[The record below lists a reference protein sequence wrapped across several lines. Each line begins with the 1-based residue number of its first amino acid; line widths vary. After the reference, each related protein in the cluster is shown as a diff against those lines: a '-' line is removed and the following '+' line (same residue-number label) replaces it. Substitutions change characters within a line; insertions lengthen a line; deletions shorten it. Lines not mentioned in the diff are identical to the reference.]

1 MFFAQKCILGH
12 SILRRMLS
20 GKPVKIYLLI
30 GIYWKYLNELKKW
43 NLKRNL
49 KKGKGQGPTKQTWGN

>member
-1 MFFAQKCILGH
+1 
-12 SILRRMLS
+12 MLS

-49 KKGKGQGPTKQTWGN
+49 KKGKGQGPTKKTWGN